1 MNYYNPMY
9 NINKLDDQI
18 RQLQDLKNQY
28 QRAPI
33 QNFINSNIPVEME
46 AKYLKP
52 NEKVED
58 IIIMN
63 KTLFIDETNSKI
75 YIKEKD
81 GTISKTY
88 DIIIP
93 KTEEQ
98 LKIEELSNKNEI
110 LSQKLEE
117 MEKKLNEQ
125 SNVKLNNSINEIKQS
140 NAINVK
146 STKSTSKTNSK

>member
-28 QRAPI
+28 QQAPI

-75 YIKEKD
+75 YVKEKD

>member
-28 QRAPI
+28 QQAPI

>member
-1 MNYYNPMY
+1 MNYYNPLY
-9 NINKLDDQI
+9 NINKFDDQI

-28 QRAPI
+28 QQAPI

-75 YIKEKD
+75 YVKEKD